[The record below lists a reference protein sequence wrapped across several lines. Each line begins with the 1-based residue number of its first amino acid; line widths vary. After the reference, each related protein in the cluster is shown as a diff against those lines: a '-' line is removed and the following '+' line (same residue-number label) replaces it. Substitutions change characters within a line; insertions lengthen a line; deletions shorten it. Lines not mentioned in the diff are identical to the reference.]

1 MRGYK
6 MEANHDTHDDAR
18 TGLYRVMIQRM
29 EDKQK
34 SPRLNFF
41 ESVMP
46 QVDELT
52 DDCFFGIQDG
62 SSAISEADPDPKRF
76 SVNRPVNPTRWLTST
91 SSQQPCTPAPTTAP
105 ELSTLYLM

>member
-1 MRGYK
+1 
-6 MEANHDTHDDAR
+6 
-18 TGLYRVMIQRM
+18 MIHMTMHELDCIMTQRM

-34 SPRLNFF
+34 SPRLNSF

-62 SSAISEADPDPKRF
+62 SSAIGD
-76 SVNRPVNPTRWLTST
+76 NRPVNPTPWLTST
-91 SSQQPCTPAPTTAP
+91 SSQQPCTPAPTTAL
-105 ELSTLYLM
+105 ELSTLDLMQGGLLQSQQTYRFPN